1 MISVDMN
8 HKFVK
13 RISPVL
19 FLDDGKLL
27 GYKNG
32 SIYYFDCILFR
43 ALNKKLLFTN
53 LKEYILYRLPMI
65 RRLFRLGIRT
75 SIQINNEIVLLF
87 LNKKIYELNIITN
100 KVSNG
105 YEPETGVRPLYFS
118 NIDNDIKGFN
128 SQVVFGGYL
137 SNSTKKEVHIY
148 KRVGVDS
155 WDVVFTFDKGEINH
169 IHNIIP
175 DKYND
180 CVWIFTGDFDKSA
193 AIWKVTDNF
202 KNVERV
208 VSNSQIYRGCIGFPT
223 KEGLIYATDA
233 PFHDNTIRI
242 LKQKGNNW
250 VSEKICDI
258 DGSSIYGCKYKDKF
272 VFSTTV
278 EPDGRG
284 SSLLKSMFY
293 QKRGVGIKD
302 NFTHIYIGNY
312 EKNFKDIFKL
322 EKDIWPFIFQFGTI
336 KFPSGENNT
345 DYLVFE
351 PVATKKYDQKLV
363 KLKIE

>member
-1 MISVDMN
+1 MIILT
-8 HKFVK
+8 KPE
-13 RISPVL
+13 SPVL
-19 FLDDGKLL
+19 FLENNYLL
-27 GYKNG
+27 CYRQG
-32 SIYYFDCILFR
+32 SVYYYDINISKSVKKVSLFSNFKEKIMYR
-43 ALNKKLLFTN
+43 VPLL
-53 LKEYILYRLPMI
+53 
-65 RRLFRLGIRT
+65 RRLLRFGIRT
-75 SIQINNEIVLLF
+75 SIQINNETVLLF
-87 LNKKIYELNIITN
+87 VNKKIYEFNIITN
-100 KVSNG
+100 KLSNG
-105 YEPETGVRPLYFS
+105 FEPKEGVRPLYFS
-118 NIDNDIKGFN
+118 KIGDEINGFD

-137 SNSTKKEVHIY
+137 GNSLKKEVHIY
-148 KRVGVDS
+148 RRIDIDR
-155 WDVVFTFDKGEINH
+155 WEVVYTFDKGEINH

-175 DKYND
+175 DKYNN
-180 CVWIFTGDFDKSA
+180 CVWVFTGDFDNSA

-258 DGSSIYGCKYKDKF
+258 EGSSIYGCRYKDKF

-278 EPDGRG
+278 EPDGRD
-284 SSLLKSMFY
+284 SSLKKLLFDN
-293 QKRGVGIKD
+293 KRGVGIKD

-312 EKNFKDIFKL
+312 QDNFKDIFKL
-322 EKDIWPFIFQFGTI
+322 EKDIWPYIFQFGTI
-336 KFPSGENNT
+336 KFPSGENSS

-351 PVATKKYDQKLV
+351 PIATKKYDQKLV
-363 KLKIE
+363 KLKIV

>member
-1 MISVDMN
+1 MRSFGLKNPNIMKHSC
-8 HKFVK
+8 
-13 RISPVL
+13 
-19 FLDDGKLL
+19 LL
-27 GYKNG
+27 YK
-32 SIYYFDCILFR
+32 
-43 ALNKKLLFTN
+43 
-53 LKEYILYRLPMI
+53 
-65 RRLFRLGIRT
+65 
-75 SIQINNEIVLLF
+75 
-87 LNKKIYELNIITN
+87 LNIST
-100 KVSNG
+100 KTLSNG
-105 YEPETGVRPLYFS
+105 YTPDEGVRALYFTEIES
-118 NIDNDIKGFN
+118 IEGFDNSF
-128 SQVVFGGYL
+128 VFGGYL
-137 SNSTKKEVHIY
+137 SNSQKKSVHIY
-148 KRVGVDS
+148 KRIEQDK
-155 WDVVFTFDKGEINH
+155 WEIIYTFEEGQINH
-169 IHNIIP
+169 VHNITP
-175 DKYND
+175 DKYNN
-180 CVWIFTGDFDKSA
+180 CVWVFTGDFDNSA

-345 DYLVFE
+345 DYLIFE

>member
-1 MISVDMN
+1 MINMN
-8 HKFVK
+8 STTKP
-13 RISPVL
+13 ISPIF
-19 FLDDGKLL
+19 FLDNNTLL

-32 SIYYFDCILFR
+32 NIYYFDCDISKVI
-43 ALNKKLLFTN
+43 NKVSLFTN
-53 LKEYILYRLPMI
+53 FKERVIYRFPIL
-65 RRLFRLGIRT
+65 RRLLRLGVRT
-75 SIQINNEIVLLF
+75 SIQIDNETVLLF
-87 LNKKIYELNIITN
+87 INKRVYELNTSTN
-100 KVSNG
+100 KLSEG
-105 YEPETGVRPLYFS
+105 YEPDAGVRPLYFTK
-118 NIDNDIKGFN
+118 IGDDISGFVN
-128 SQVVFGGYL
+128 QIVFGGYL
-137 SNSTKKEVHIY
+137 GNSLKKEVHIY
-148 KRVGVDS
+148 RRIDIDR
-155 WDVVFTFDKGEINH
+155 WEVVYTFDKGEINH

-175 DKYND
+175 DKYNN
-180 CVWIFTGDFDKSA
+180 CVWVFTGDFDNSA